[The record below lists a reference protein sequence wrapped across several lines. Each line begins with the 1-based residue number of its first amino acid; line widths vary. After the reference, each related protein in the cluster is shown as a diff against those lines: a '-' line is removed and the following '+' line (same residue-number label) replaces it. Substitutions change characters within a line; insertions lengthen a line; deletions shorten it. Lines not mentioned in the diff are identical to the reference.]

1 MITKITW
8 TQEKRQLPKRHPYLF
23 IYLLIYDLFN
33 NTVRH
38 SAYIESND
46 RKGNEWYIGKYV
58 QRKGM
63 A

>member
-1 MITKITW
+1 MITTVTW
-8 TQEKRQLPKRHPYLF
+8 IQEKGQLPKKSSLF
-23 IYLLIYDLFN
+23 IYDLFN

-38 SAYIESND
+38 SAYIELND